1 MKRTANQQEVL
12 GSAFKYGCQQ
22 TMPIQSA
29 AKFSIPFVIFSFL
42 AIILTESISAETRFK
57 IRARE
62 HFDTVWIE
70 FKDSDQTYSYE
81 GIGPNINLWL
91 EDPYRFSIGLS
102 YSVLFINNDREEERP
117 EFNSNMDLTKY
128 GIESKIYFSPGEGG
142 LFTRIGISSNVLN
155 TNGAAGNIKGTGGY
169 LGLGYEIKFSKVGL
183 AFEAA
188 GRRIELEQ
196 NIRIDTY
203 SPSIGVH
210 FYGYI

>member
-1 MKRTANQQEVL
+1 MSIRFVYKL
-12 GSAFKYGCQQ
+12 
-22 TMPIQSA
+22 
-29 AKFSIPFVIFSFL
+29 SIPLFIYSFFVVIFS
-42 AIILTESISAETRFK
+42 ENISAETRFK

-70 FKDSDQTYSYE
+70 FKDSSQTYSYG
-81 GIGPNINLWL
+81 GIGPNINLWM

-102 YSVLFINNDREEERP
+102 YSVLFINNGREEELP
-117 EFNSNMDLTKY
+117 DFGSNMDLTKY
-128 GIESKIYFSPGEGG
+128 GIESKIYFNPGEGG
-142 LFTRIGISSNVLN
+142 LLTRLGISSNVLN
-155 TNGAAGNIKGTGGY
+155 TKGTAGNIKGTGGY
-169 LGLGYEIKFSKVGL
+169 LGLGYEIKFSKIGL

-188 GRRIELEQ
+188 GRRIELEK